1 MKELQAQTIEMY
13 SKQLRTPIFNNYAN
27 VIRQL
32 DKNQGYEYFLI
43 QLMKLELDSRQE
55 STRKRKIKVASFP
68 YIKTMDELDF
78 SRFEHMEEAFLKEL
92 ASCDFV
98 TKKQNIVMIGNPGTG
113 KTHLS
118 ISLGVKACMQGMNV
132 KSIQQP
138 IFPMSSLK
146 LRTIIGWFD
155 WKNRYPKLIC

>member
-13 SKQLRTPIFNNYAN
+13 SKQLRTPLFNNYAD

-43 QLMKLELDSRQE
+43 QLMKLDLDSKQE

-78 SRFEHMEEAFLKEL
+78 SRFEHMDEAFLKEL
-92 ASCDFV
+92 ASCEFV

-118 ISLGVKACMQGMNV
+118 IGVNGIIKIPTFGGENSPLCYAYDEDEIILKA
-132 KSIQQP
+132 
-138 IFPMSSLK
+138 
-146 LRTIIGWFD
+146 
-155 WKNRYPKLIC
+155 